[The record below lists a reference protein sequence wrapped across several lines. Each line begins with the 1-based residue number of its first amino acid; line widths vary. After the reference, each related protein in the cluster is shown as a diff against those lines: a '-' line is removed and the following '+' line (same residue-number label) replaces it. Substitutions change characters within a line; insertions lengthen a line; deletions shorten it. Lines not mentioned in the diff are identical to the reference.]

1 MDTYNILEKTCFL
14 GGTKEMNLSELPLNA
29 VGIIDNLN
37 CKENIRRRML
47 DLGLTKGTKITPIFK
62 SPSGD
67 PTAYE
72 IRKTLIALRK
82 EDSKFVKLE

>member
-1 MDTYNILEKTCFL
+1 
-14 GGTKEMNLSELPLNA
+14 MNLYELPLDTIGTVN
-29 VGIIDNLN
+29 DLK
-37 CKENIRRRML
+37 CKGNIRRRLL
-47 DLGLTKGTKITPIFK
+47 DLGLVKGTKITPVFK

-82 EDSKFVKLE
+82 EDSILIDLK

>member
-1 MDTYNILEKTCFL
+1 
-14 GGTKEMNLSELPLNA
+14 MNLNQLPLNT
-29 VGIIDNLN
+29 VGIIDELN
-37 CKENIRRRML
+37 CNGNIRRRLL
-47 DLGLTKGTKITPIFK
+47 DLGLVKGTTITPVFK

-82 EDSKFVKLE
+82 EDSKLIILKE

>member
-1 MDTYNILEKTCFL
+1 
-14 GGTKEMNLSELPLNA
+14 MNLYELPLNT
-29 VGIIDNLN
+29 VGIVNNLN
-37 CKENIRRRML
+37 CNGNIRRRLL
-47 DLGLTKGTKITPIFK
+47 DLGLVKGTKITPVFK

-82 EDSKFVKLE
+82 EDSELIDLK

>member
-1 MDTYNILEKTCFL
+1 
-14 GGTKEMNLSELPLNA
+14 MNLSELPINTI
-29 VGIIDNLN
+29 GIIDELN
-37 CKENIRRRML
+37 CNGNIKRRLL
-47 DLGLTKGTKITPIFK
+47 DLGLVKGTKITPIFK

-82 EDSKFVKLE
+82 EDSKLINLKE

>member
-1 MDTYNILEKTCFL
+1 
-14 GGTKEMNLSELPLNA
+14 MNLYELPLNT

-37 CKENIRRRML
+37 CTGLVRRRML
-47 DLGLTKGTKITPIFK
+47 DLGIIKGTKIIPVFK

-67 PTAYE
+67 PIAYE

-82 EDSKFVKLE
+82 EDSSNIILQ

>member
-1 MDTYNILEKTCFL
+1 
-14 GGTKEMNLSELPLNA
+14 MNLCNLPLNTI
-29 VGIIDNLN
+29 GIIDNLN
-37 CKENIRRRML
+37 CSGNIRRRLL
-47 DLGLTKGTKITPIFK
+47 DLGLVKGTQIIPVLK

-82 EDSKFVKLE
+82 EDSCLISVQN

>member
-1 MDTYNILEKTCFL
+1 
-14 GGTKEMNLSELPLNA
+14 MNLYELPLNT
-29 VGIIDNLN
+29 VGIVNNLN
-37 CKENIRRRML
+37 CNGNIRRRLL
-47 DLGLTKGTKITPIFK
+47 DLGLIKGTKITPVFK

-82 EDSKFVKLE
+82 EDSMLINLEE

>member
-1 MDTYNILEKTCFL
+1 
-14 GGTKEMNLSELPLNA
+14 MNLYELPLNK

-37 CKENIRRRML
+37 CNGNIRRRLL
-47 DLGLTKGTKITPIFK
+47 DLGLVNGTKIVPIFK

-67 PTAYE
+67 PTAFE

-82 EDSKFVKLE
+82 EDSKLINLK